1 VEKMA
6 RPKVVLP
13 ENGISEEEILK
24 KMEVIQED
32 DINWKDGKV
41 WSLVYHASEKHT
53 EMLKKASAMFF
64 SKNALSPMA
73 FPSLKKFETE
83 VISMAVDLFGG
94 DNRCCGSMTSGGT
107 ESLLMAVKT
116 YRDWAREKHPHI
128 KEPEM
133 VVPSS
138 AHPSFDKAADYFGV
152 KIVKVPV
159 DKETHRADVKAMENA
174 LTENTIMMVGSA
186 CDFPRGVV
194 DPISEL
200 ASIAKDRGI
209 GMHVDACLGGFMLP
223 FVKMLGNNVPDFDF
237 SVPGVTS
244 ISADVHKYGYGAK
257 GASTIMYRRERVWKH
272 QFSVYTDWSGGIYI
286 SPSMRGTRPGGPIAA
301 AWASMKA
308 LGSDGYL
315 QLAKVV
321 MKATKELIDGIN
333 QIPELYIIGDPVMSV
348 FCFTSDTVD
357 IYNLGDIMDKKG
369 WHLDRIQFPNAL
381 HMMVN
386 PHHASI
392 VETFLKDLREA
403 VKEIKEH
410 PEASSDGDA
419 AIYGMVASL
428 PDRNKVKDYITNF
441 LKSQYKIK

>member
-1 VEKMA
+1 MA

-13 ENGISEEEILK
+13 ENGISEKDILKQMEEIR
-24 KMEVIQED
+24 ED

-41 WSLVYHASEKHT
+41 WSLVYQASEKHT
-53 EMLKKASAMFF
+53 EMLKKASTMFF

-83 VISMAVDLFGG
+83 VISMAVDLFRG

-116 YRDWAREKHPHI
+116 YRDWAREKFPHI

-138 AHPSFDKAADYFGV
+138 AHPSFDKAADYFSV

-159 DKETHRADVKAMENA
+159 NKKTHRADVKAMENA
-174 LTENTIMMVGSA
+174 ITENTILMVGSA

-194 DPISEL
+194 DPITEL
-200 ASIAKDRGI
+200 ASIAKERGI

-223 FVKMLGNNVPDFDF
+223 FVKKLGNSVPDFDF

-244 ISADVHKYGYGAK
+244 VSADVHKYGYGAK

-308 LGSDGYL
+308 LGDDGYL
-315 QLAKVV
+315 ELAKIV
-321 MKATKELIDGIN
+321 MTATKELIDGIN
-333 QIPELYIIGDPVMSV
+333 QIPDLYIIGDPVMSV
-348 FCFTSDTVD
+348 FSFTSDSVD
-357 IYNLGDIMDKKG
+357 IYNLGDLMDKKG

-392 VETFLKDLREA
+392 VDTFLKDLKEA
-403 VKEIKEH
+403 VKDIKEH

-419 AIYGMVASL
+419 AIYVMVASL
-428 PDRNKVKDYITNF
+428 PDRNKVKDYIVNF
-441 LKSQYKIK
+441 LKSQYKIR

>member
-1 VEKMA
+1 MA

-13 ENGISEEEILK
+13 ENGFSEEEILK
-24 KMEVIQED
+24 KMEVIRED

-64 SKNALSPMA
+64 SKNALSPIA
-73 FPSLKKFETE
+73 FPSLKKFETD

-94 DNRCCGSMTSGGT
+94 DNKCCGSMTSGGT

-116 YRDWAREKHPHI
+116 YRDWARDKLPHI

-138 AHPSFDKAADYFGV
+138 AHPSFDKAGDYFDV
-152 KIVKVPV
+152 KLVKVPV
-159 DKETHRADVKAMENA
+159 DEETHRADVKAMENA
-174 LTENTIMMVGSA
+174 ITKNTILMIGSA

-200 ASIAKDRGI
+200 ASIARERGI

-223 FVKMLGNNVPDFDF
+223 FVKKLGNNVPDFDF

-257 GASTIMYRRERVWKH
+257 GASTILYRKERVWKY
-272 QFSVYTDWSGGIYI
+272 QFSS
-286 SPSMRGTRPGGPIAA
+286 
-301 AWASMKA
+301 

-315 QLAKVV
+315 QLAKIV

-333 QIPELYIIGDPVMSV
+333 QISDLYIIGDPVMSV

-357 IYNLGDIMDKKG
+357 IYNLGDLMDKKG

-386 PHHASI
+386 PHHAKI
-392 VETFLKDLREA
+392 VDTFLKDLKEV

-428 PDRNKVKDYITNF
+428 PDRKKVKDYITNF
-441 LKSQYKIK
+441 LKAQYKIK

>member
-1 VEKMA
+1 
-6 RPKVVLP
+6 
-13 ENGISEEEILK
+13 
-24 KMEVIQED
+24 
-32 DINWKDGKV
+32 
-41 WSLVYHASEKHT
+41 
-53 EMLKKASAMFF
+53 
-64 SKNALSPMA
+64 MA

-107 ESLLMAVKT
+107 ESLLMAIKT
-116 YRDWAREKHPHI
+116 YRDWAREKYPHI

-159 DKETHRADVKAMENA
+159 DKETHRADVKAMEKA
-174 LTENTIMMVGSA
+174 MTENTILIVGSA

-194 DPISEL
+194 DPITEL

-223 FVKMLGNNVPDFDF
+223 FVKKLGNNVPDFDF

-257 GASTIMYRRERVWKH
+257 GASTIMYRKERVWKH

-286 SPSMRGTRPGGPIAA
+286 SPTMRGTRPGGPIAA
-301 AWASMKA
+301 AWASMKV
-308 LGSDGYL
+308 LGNDGYL
-315 QLAKVV
+315 QLAKIV

-348 FCFTSDTVD
+348 FCFTSDAVD
-357 IYNLGDIMDKKG
+357 IYNLGDLMDKKG

-386 PHHASI
+386 PHHATI
-392 VETFLKDLREA
+392 VDTFLKDLKEA

>member
-1 VEKMA
+1 
-6 RPKVVLP
+6 
-13 ENGISEEEILK
+13 
-24 KMEVIQED
+24 
-32 DINWKDGKV
+32 
-41 WSLVYHASEKHT
+41 
-53 EMLKKASAMFF
+53 
-64 SKNALSPMA
+64 
-73 FPSLKKFETE
+73 
-83 VISMAVDLFGG
+83 
-94 DNRCCGSMTSGGT
+94 
-107 ESLLMAVKT
+107 MAVKT
-116 YRDWAREKHPHI
+116 YRDWAREKFPHI

-138 AHPSFDKAADYFGV
+138 AHPSFDKAADYFSV

-159 DKETHRADVKAMENA
+159 DKKTHRADVKAMENA
-174 LTENTIMMVGSA
+174 LTENTILMVGSA

-194 DPISEL
+194 DPITEL
-200 ASIAKDRGI
+200 ASIAKERGI

-223 FVKMLGNNVPDFDF
+223 FVKKLGNSVPDFDF

-244 ISADVHKYGYGAK
+244 VSADVHKYGYGAK

-272 QFSVYTDWSGGIYI
+272 QFSVYTNWSGGIYI

-308 LGSDGYL
+308 LGDNGYL

-333 QIPELYIIGDPVMSV
+333 QIPELHIIAEPVMSV
-348 FCFTSDTVD
+348 FSFTSDSVD
-357 IYNLGDIMDKKG
+357 IYNLGDLMDKKG

-392 VETFLKDLREA
+392 VDTFLKDLKEA
-403 VKEIKEH
+403 VKDIKEH

-428 PDRNKVKDYITNF
+428 PDRNKVKAYIVNF
-441 LKSQYKIK
+441 LKSQYKIR